1 MQFKKYTCSNHN
13 SLGKKMLQLNNLKN
27 VWKIIIY
34 YNFSSKFIGF
44 FIFKTKQADGKPLG
58 YNQVK
63 TRFLEK
69 AYPHLNKVFML
80 V

>member
-13 SLGKKMLQLNNLKN
+13 SLGKKMSQLNNLKN

-44 FIFKTKQADGKPLG
+44 FILKLSNFKT
-58 YNQVK
+58 N
-63 TRFLEK
+63 
-69 AYPHLNKVFML
+69 PHLNKVFML